1 MSRDLAAD
9 FTVGAGPKLARKKK
23 ENMRQLERQMD
34 GLNSM
39 SANDLL
45 NNLKTVKR
53 GGLAQRQAREEFR
66 NDLVEK

>member
-23 ENMRQLERQMD
+23 EYMRQLERQMD

-39 SANDLL
+39 SANELL

-53 GGLAQRQAREEFR
+53 VGWRRGRLAKSFATTW
-66 NDLVEK
+66 